1 MDVLPI
7 AALAVSAFGLVVSG
21 GAAWFARQQ
30 AKAGREQARAAS
42 DQARAASDQVVAA
55 QQQVVAAQQ
64 QVSAA
69 NQQIDVARQQ
79 LAAAERAQR
88 EATEPY
94 VVVDIRARSTGSQL
108 LWLVIENVGPTLA
121 RDVRITVSPPLAT
134 TRGDEA
140 TAKLNAAVSR
150 VIPVIPPGRMFGYT
164 MDVGSALFAD
174 PQLPRVY
181 TVTVDAMGPR
191 GAVGT
196 LTYVIDLNVLADS
209 ALNNDAVEWSTKRIA
224 DELKKIREMQAK
236 NRP

>member
-1 MDVLPI
+1 MDALPV
-7 AALAVSAFGLVVSG
+7 AALAVAALGLVISG
-21 GAAWFARQQ
+21 GAATFARQQ
-30 AKAGREQARAAS
+30 AKAGRDQAKAAS
-42 DQARAASDQVVAA
+42 DQAKAASDQVVAA

-94 VVVDIRARSTGSQL
+94 VIVDIRARAPGSQL
-108 LWLVIENVGPTLA
+108 LWLVIENSGPTLA
-121 RDVRITVSPPLAT
+121 KDVRIAVSPPLAT
-134 TRGDEA
+134 SRGDEA

-150 VIPVIPPGRMFGYT
+150 VIPVIPPGRLFGYM
-164 MDVGSALFAD
+164 MDIGSSFFGD

-181 TVTVDAMGPR
+181 TVTVDSTGPR
-191 GAVGT
+191 GPVET

-209 ALNNDAVEWSTKRIA
+209 ALNTDSVEWSTKRVA
-224 DELKKIREMQAK
+224 DELKKIREL
-236 NRP
+236 RG

>member
-1 MDVLPI
+1 MDALPV
-7 AALAVSAFGLVVSG
+7 AALAVSTLGLVISG
-21 GAAWFARQQ
+21 GAATFARQQ
-30 AKAGREQARAAS
+30 ARWGREQAK
-42 DQARAASDQVVAA
+42 AASDQVVAA

-94 VVVDIRARSTGSQL
+94 VVVDIRARVPGSQL
-108 LWLVIENVGPTLA
+108 LWFVVENIGPTLA
-121 RDVRITVSPPLAT
+121 RDVRIAVTPPLAT
-134 TRGDEA
+134 SRGEEA
-140 TAKLNAAVSR
+140 TAKLNAAASR

-164 MDVGSALFAD
+164 MDVGSGFFAD

-181 TVTVDAMGPR
+181 TVTVDAKGPR
-191 GAVGT
+191 GPVET

-209 ALNNDAVEWSTKRIA
+209 ALNADSIEWSTKRIA
-224 DELKKIREMQAK
+224 DELKRMREFQAK
-236 NRP
+236 GRH